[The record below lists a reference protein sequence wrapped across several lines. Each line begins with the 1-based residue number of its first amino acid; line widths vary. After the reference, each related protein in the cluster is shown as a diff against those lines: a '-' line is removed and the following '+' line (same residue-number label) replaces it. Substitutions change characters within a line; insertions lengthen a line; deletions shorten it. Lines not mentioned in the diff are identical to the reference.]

1 MYCQNCGHQIATA
14 VNYCKQC
21 GAVVR
26 NSAPLSK
33 GLSFP
38 NTTGIALAIAVLGIG
53 GPAVVFGAA
62 IPLLAAN
69 FGIAVMAMLF
79 GFLVISVG
87 LGALIRHM
95 QKITSLA
102 IQNSDREL
110 SLPGAGQGQY
120 LDPRPGSLPSITE
133 NTTRYFD
140 CPTEPSSSE

>member
-1 MYCQNCGHQIATA
+1 MYCQACGHQIATG

-26 NSAPLSK
+26 TSAALSK
-33 GLSFP
+33 AQPFP
-38 NTTGIALAIAVLGIG
+38 NTTGIALAIAVLGVG
-53 GPAVVFGAA
+53 GPAVVFGTA

-87 LGALIRHM
+87 LGALIRHI

-102 IQNSDREL
+102 IHNSDREI
-110 SLPGAGQGQY
+110 SLPGSGHAQY
-120 LDPRPGSLPSITE
+120 IETRSPDLPSVTE

-140 CPTEPSSSE
+140 CPAPPSSPE